1 MAGTKGNSGGKR
13 EGAGHPTLAE
23 QLRKTSKAIDEAN
36 FAGDTEELARLIK
49 QAKALQKKI
58 EKRYAAIVQEVEE
71 LKAVQHSQEWRLV
84 NIAAS
89 HEGGG

>member
-13 EGAGHPTLAE
+13 DGAGHPTLSE
-23 QLRKTSKAIDEAN
+23 QLRNTAKLIDEAN

-49 QAKALQKKI
+49 KAKDLQKKI
-58 EKRYAAIVQEVEE
+58 EKRYAAIAKEVEE
-71 LKAVQHSQEWRLV
+71 LKAVQYSYEWRFV

-89 HEGGG
+89 HESGG